1 MKIWLLILIIIIVL
15 PLGIWSNPLSPGP
28 ETQIKY
34 FRLDSI
40 IKITGEVKDIKTEKC
55 YKGDHFSVLYIKD
68 QSSDRQYKVE
78 VSPAWFFNLEVKTGK
93 TIAVTGSYMQIG
105 QEHIIMAQELELEGK
120 IVNYRDRLGFPLWRG
135 RGKMKERGMGNRRG
149 RY

>member
-1 MKIWLLILIIIIVL
+1 MKTWIPLLIIIVL
-15 PLGIWSNPLSPGP
+15 PLGIWSKPLPTGP

-34 FRLDSI
+34 FRPDSI
-40 IKITGEVKDIKTEKC
+40 IKITGEVIDIKTEKC

-78 VSPAWFFNLEVKTGK
+78 VSPAWFFNLQVEKGK
-93 TIAVTGSYMQIG
+93 TIGVTGSYMQID
-105 QEHIIMAQELELEGK
+105 QQHIIMAQELEYEGK
-120 IVNYRDRLGFPLWRG
+120 IVNYRNNLGFPLWRG
-135 RGKMKERGMGNRRG
+135 KGRMKERGMGKRRG